1 MDCELTSCV
10 TGRGKDESILMS
22 MSKSEGIEV
31 GNNKKKKL
39 PRLKRG
45 SKKVGLQI
53 DRVL

>member
-1 MDCELTSCV
+1 MDRELASCV
-10 TGRGKDESILMS
+10 TGRSKDESILVS

-31 GNNKKKKL
+31 GNNKKKL
-39 PRLKRG
+39 PHLKRG